1 MNVFAEINVK
11 NSSMQ
16 SNVAYLETNL
26 YSPFYWNPQRC
37 KFDSKE
43 CKWRGIFHH
52 LYRSFK
58 HSIHT
63 FCKDYF
69 GKQWFFVNI
78 KLLKISLKHLDN
90 NNRLELVCIWDNSC
104 AIKFFYYKIKYT
116 AIKYLPKKGQYL
128 YMRKRKSTTTFIKG
142 KNMYN
147 TNLFYNHNNAT
158 WRFEWNLISEK
169 NLKLKDA

>member
-1 MNVFAEINVK
+1 MPIEFKRVNDATHTITANVWKIWAISINSDKCFCK
-11 NSSMQ
+11 NKRKMQ
-16 SNVAYLETNL
+16 INAAYLETNL

-104 AIKFFYYKIKYT
+104 AIKFFLLWDKVYSYQIFT
-116 AIKYLPKKGQYL
+116 
-128 YMRKRKSTTTFIKG
+128 
-142 KNMYN
+142 
-147 TNLFYNHNNAT
+147 
-158 WRFEWNLISEK
+158 
-169 NLKLKDA
+169 